1 MTVCVGSHEI
11 ESCLRRGIHDGLKSR
26 DLKEESKERNRES
39 ELEKTRELS
48 KGRDLGENQTM
59 ERLSLIHI

>member
-1 MTVCVGSHEI
+1 MGSHEI
-11 ESCLRRGIHDGLKSR
+11 ESCLRRGIHGGLKSR
-26 DLKEESKERNRES
+26 DLKEENKERNRES

-59 ERLSLIHI
+59 ERWDG